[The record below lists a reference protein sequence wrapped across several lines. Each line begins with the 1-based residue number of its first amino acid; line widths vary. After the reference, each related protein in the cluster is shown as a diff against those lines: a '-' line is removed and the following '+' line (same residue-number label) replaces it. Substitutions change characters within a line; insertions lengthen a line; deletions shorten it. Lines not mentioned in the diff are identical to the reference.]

1 MVSDELAKQ
10 WHERAARGESLAA
23 EEQAQLDE
31 WYALQDSAEG
41 RMLGLT
47 TTEKTLATLRAQVD
61 AALAQLLAVTK
72 RIQAVAAEN
81 ENLRR
86 DIASL
91 RRQLT
96 QSPAPQIA

>member
-10 WHERAARGESLAA
+10 LHERAARGESLAA

-41 RMLGLT
+41 RTLGLT

-72 RIQAVAAEN
+72 RIQEVAAEN

-91 RRQLT
+91 HRQLT